1 LPFVAAAPGADCAGA
16 ACTRIMGLSGCAGG
30 LGVSAALL
38 ESDAGSDGVSSA
50 AAPAPAT
57 PAATTPAFD
66 GDDAGAAP
74 AGAAGGGA
82 TVCACP
88 LGLVMV
94 TTFVVLLTTT
104 VLWMLL

>member
-1 LPFVAAAPGADCAGA
+1 
-16 ACTRIMGLSGCAGG
+16 MGLSGCGGG
-30 LGVSAALL
+30 LGVNAALL
-38 ESDAGSDGVSSA
+38 ARDDGSDGVSSA

-66 GDDAGAAP
+66 GDDAGAGPPGAGVA
-74 AGAAGGGA
+74 AGAASGGA

-94 TTFVVLLTTT
+94 TTFVVLLTTM

>member
-1 LPFVAAAPGADCAGA
+1 VVAGADCAGA
-16 ACTRIMGLSGCAGG
+16 CTRIIGLSGCGGG

-38 ESDAGSDGVSSA
+38 ARDDGNDGVSSA

-66 GDDAGAAP
+66 GDVAVAGPPGAGVAAAGAV
-74 AGAAGGGA
+74 GGA
-82 TVCACP
+82 TVRACP

-104 VLWMLL
+104 VL

>member
-1 LPFVAAAPGADCAGA
+1 
-16 ACTRIMGLSGCAGG
+16 M
-30 LGVSAALL
+30 GVSAALL
-38 ESDAGSDGVSSA
+38 ARDDGSDGVSSA

-57 PAATTPAFD
+57 PAATTPPAFD
-66 GDDAGAAP
+66 GDDAGAGP
-74 AGAAGGGA
+74 PPCAGATDAGV